1 MNKIIVSGLLVLAA
15 ASGASWS
22 GVASAEEGKSL
33 TLAVNIDLNTW
44 DPFYDVN
51 NDDLK
56 AIVFEAPLRIVGQ
69 TVKPWLAERWRSG
82 SLRFT
87 KARMRWMICPAR
99 RAWWLVFCSA
109 VSSASCVS
117 CPLSAREIMP
127 LQ

>member
-69 TVKPWLAERWRSG
+69 TVKPWLRSAG
-82 SLRFT
+82 R
-87 KARMRWMICPAR
+87 
-99 RAWWLVFCSA
+99 
-109 VSSASCVS
+109 
-117 CPLSAREIMP
+117 
-127 LQ
+127 